1 MRKIYPLVLAGLLL
15 AGCANSTIQRKDG
28 ATSSRAFS
36 VAHLAKTDADI
47 LSELTQREVL
57 KSLRTLTEKL
67 YRRNPVQYRKAGHAS
82 VEAAS
87 AHLFDQ
93 LANWAQAPLAR
104 TNWEEDFRLAFQEGF
119 EGDRVHAFM
128 GALTGMLMA
137 AYNHKTEFFLL
148 DELSAQKLYNSA
160 RNIEVAVWKLS
171 SARTAQG
178 GRFLLS
184 NSMEGEIQNLSF
196 EREFGKL
203 IAQQDLLALYMEERT
218 HRTISRVFQ
227 SMSSFVFLP
236 I

>member
-1 MRKIYPLVLAGLLL
+1 MRKTYPLLLVLLL
-15 AGCANSTIQRKDG
+15 LTGCAGTSIQRKDG
-28 ATSSRAFS
+28 TTSNRAFS

-57 KSLRTLTEKL
+57 NGLRTLTEKL
-67 YRRNPVQYRKAGHAS
+67 YRRNPQEYRKVGLES

-87 AHLFDQ
+87 ARLFEQ
-93 LANWAQAPLAR
+93 VAKWQHSPLAR
-104 TNWEEDFRLAFQEGF
+104 ADWQDGFRQAFQENF
-119 EGDRVHAFM
+119 EGDRVYAFM
-128 GALTGMLMA
+128 GALTSMLMA
-137 AYNHKTEFFLL
+137 AYNHKTEFFLP
-148 DELSAQKLYNSA
+148 DDLSAQKLYNSA

-171 SARTAQG
+171 SARTGQG

-184 NSMEGEIQNLSF
+184 NSMEGETQNLSF

-203 IAQQDLLALYMEERT
+203 IAQQDLLALYMEERS

-227 SMSSFVFLP
+227 SMTSFVFLP